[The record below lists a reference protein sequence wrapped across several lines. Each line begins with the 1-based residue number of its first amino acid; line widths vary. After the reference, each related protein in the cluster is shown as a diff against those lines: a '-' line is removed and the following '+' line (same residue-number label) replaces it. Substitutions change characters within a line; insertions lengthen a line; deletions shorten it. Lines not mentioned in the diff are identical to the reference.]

1 MNIWHDIA
9 PERIRPESFT
19 AVVEISK
26 GGKNKYELDKETGE
40 VKVVDYAACVDCGT
54 PINPNLTRVQ
64 TEGGIL
70 QGIGMALTEN
80 ITYDAKGWPM
90 ENSFMQYKIPARVD
104 IGHIRVEFE
113 SSYEPNGPFGAKS
126 IGEVV
131 INTPL
136 PAIADAIYNAIGTR
150 FYELPETQFPF
161 LAEKG
166 HVVSLVGGGGKT
178 TLLYAFARHCAAKGW
193 RVLVS
198 TTTHI
203 RQPGENYAAD
213 EAALASLWAA
223 GRYAVAGVPAEQGK
237 LTALPPEQLTRWMER
252 ADMVLLEADGAKRMP
267 CKVPAAHEPVLLPE
281 SDIVLAV
288 AGLSA
293 LGRPLREVCFRLE
306 QACALLGAAP
316 ETLLTPELLARLLA
330 SEQGGR
336 KLVGNRRFSVVLNQ
350 ADAPARIAAGEQTL
364 ALLRKKYEVQGV
376 LTYFDERERA

>member
-1 MNIWHDIA
+1 MPW
-9 PERIRPESFT
+9 RWKKT
-19 AVVEISK
+19 
-26 GGKNKYELDKETGE
+26 
-40 VKVVDYAACVDCGT
+40 
-54 PINPNLTRVQ
+54 
-64 TEGGIL
+64 
-70 QGIGMALTEN
+70 
-80 ITYDAKGWPM
+80 
-90 ENSFMQYKIPARVD
+90 
-104 IGHIRVEFE
+104 
-113 SSYEPNGPFGAKS
+113 
-126 IGEVV
+126 
-131 INTPL
+131 
-136 PAIADAIYNAIGTR
+136 ADADS
-150 FYELPETQFPF
+150 EKQFPF

-178 TLLYAFARHCAAKGW
+178 TLLYAIARHCAAKGW

-203 RQPGENYAAD
+203 LQPGENYAAD

-237 LTALPPEQLTRWMER
+237 MTALPPA
-252 ADMVLLEADGAKRMP
+252 ADPDLLDGTGRYGFLEADGAKRMP
-267 CKVPAAHEPVLLPE
+267 CKVPAEHEPVLLPE
-281 SDIVLAV
+281 SDAVLAV

-364 ALLRKKYEVQGV
+364 TAPLEKKLRCNRA
-376 LTYFDERERA
+376 FDPF